1 MRALFWIRIGD
12 GAEYESYSSHTEGA
26 YALADYFAQ
35 MGKADWDPYD
45 YPLNFGLDD
54 FYWIDGGFV
63 SKPYFENNNYI
74 SAYWG
79 DKDAH
84 LARNLTKKEQREF
97 KAALKK
103 HYNVP

>member
-1 MRALFWIRIGD
+1 MGD
-12 GAEYESYSSHTEGA
+12 GAEYESYSSHTEAA
-26 YALADYFAQ
+26 YAVSDYFAMIGSPGFDQ
-35 MGKADWDPYD
+35 YDKA
-45 YPLNFGLDD
+45 LNLGLDD

-63 SKPYFENNNYI
+63 AKPYFENNDYV

-84 LARNLTKKEQREF
+84 LVKNLTKKEQREF

-103 HYNVP
+103 HYNAP